1 MSFSSLLPPP
11 RNSKVVSKDSSSSN
25 RGLAVKALTDND
37 GDQEDMIQSNVIDS
51 VVGSKLNFQDFVPIR
66 QRNFDMELPKPS
78 KLEIEE
84 TYKRTKKAF
93 DKILAGLSKPVG
105 PVVKSSAQA
114 NADAY
119 EVKYDTV
126 QTTGAV
132 RSRSLKIVEHAQ
144 DPLQPSQVKAG
155 KVVAPPVEE
164 PLAPILHKTDST
176 ESSNKLSKE
185 ERERWNIPAAI
196 SSWKNPKGYTIS
208 LERRLDMDARY
219 NKPHAGAQEVNEG
232 FAELSNALDVAEREA
247 RQEIK
252 LRAEAKRQLADEELR
267 QKEHKLKLLAQ
278 KAREEREN
286 QRMHPPSRKRLLEQG
301 NDSANQREISRN
313 NRRME
318 LEKDLRRSKMSTAD
332 RLREL
337 AYSQGRDVS
346 EKVILGAA
354 KATDSAVDQYDSR
367 LFAKGASS
375 GARVNEGQ
383 LYDRPLFDHQLR
395 DSSNRANLE
404 QIERFIRQDK
414 GDTSRPIEFTP
425 ASENKDEESKEY
437 GLQKKQ
443 DS

>member
-11 RNSKVVSKDSSSSN
+11 RNCKAASKEASSSN
-25 RGLAVKALTDND
+25 RELVVRALTEID
-37 GDQEDMIQSNVIDS
+37 GDQEEVVQHSNVINS
-51 VVGSKLNFQDFVPIR
+51 VVASKLNFQDFVPIR
-66 QRNFDMELPKPS
+66 QRNFNMELPKPS

-93 DKILAGLSKPVG
+93 DKILASLSKPDG
-105 PVVKSSAQA
+105 TGVKSSTQV

-119 EVKYDTV
+119 ELKYDTL
-126 QTTGAV
+126 QPSGAV

-176 ESSNKLSKE
+176 ETSNKLSKE

-219 NKPHAGAQEVNEG
+219 NKQHTGAQEVNMG
-232 FAELSNALDVAEREA
+232 FAKLSNALDVAEREA

-267 QKEHKLKLLAQ
+267 QKELKLKLLAQ
-278 KAREEREN
+278 KAREEREY

-301 NDSANQREISRN
+301 NDFANEREIARN
-313 NRRME
+313 SRRME
-318 LEKDLRRSKMSTAD
+318 LDKDLRRSKMSTAD

-354 KATDSAVDQYDSR
+354 KATDAAGDQYDSR
-367 LFAKGASS
+367 LLAKGASS

-383 LYDRPLFDHQLR
+383 LYDRPLFDQQLR

-404 QIERFIRQDK
+404 QIESFIRQDK
-414 GDTSRPIEFTP
+414 RDTNGPIEFTP
-425 ASENKDEESKEY
+425 ASENNEEQSKEY
-437 GLQKKQ
+437 GLQKK
-443 DS
+443 

>member
-1 MSFSSLLPPP
+1 MFSSLLPPP
-11 RNSKVVSKDSSSSN
+11 KHSKVISKDSSSSN
-25 RGLAVKALTDND
+25 KEFAVRALTDND
-37 GDQEDMIQSNVIDS
+37 DDQEGLIQHRDVIDS

-66 QRNFDMELPKPS
+66 QRNFNMELPKPS

-93 DKILAGLSKPVG
+93 DRILGNLAKPSG
-105 PVVKSSAQA
+105 IGVKNSVQV

-119 EVKYDTV
+119 EVKYDTI
-126 QTTGAV
+126 QATGAV

-155 KVVAPPVEE
+155 KVVAPPAEE

-208 LERRLDMDARY
+208 LERRLDMNARY
-219 NKPHAGAQEVNEG
+219 SKQHAGAQEVNER

-278 KAREEREN
+278 KSREEREY

-301 NDSANQREISRN
+301 DDSANEREVARN
-313 NRRME
+313 TRRMQ

-337 AYSQGRDVS
+337 AYSQGRDIS

-354 KATDSAVDQYDSR
+354 KATESAVDQYDSR

-375 GARVNEGQ
+375 GARANEGQ
-383 LYDRPLFDHQLR
+383 LYDRPLFDQQLR

-404 QIERFIRQDK
+404 QIQSFIRQDK
-414 GDTSRPIEFTP
+414 HDSNGPIEFTP
-425 ASENKDEESKEY
+425 ASEDNEEERKEY
-437 GLQKKQ
+437 GLQNK
-443 DS
+443 